1 MRAPSLL
8 AQCLPGLLPQDR
20 GGVSALSEKDL
31 QLPTPA
37 VEIIPSKVFFSLS
50 IFIIIIILGMKSFF
64 HFENG
69 VDSIIPCYANS
80 LFVSFS
86 CRQ

>member
-1 MRAPSLL
+1 MRTPSLL

-37 VEIIPSKVFFSLS
+37 VEIIPSKVVCSLS
-50 IFIIIIILGMKSFF
+50 IFIIVISHYHINKFL
-64 HFENG
+64 
-69 VDSIIPCYANS
+69 
-80 LFVSFS
+80 
-86 CRQ
+86 

>member
-20 GGVSALSEKDL
+20 GGVSAISDKDL

-37 VEIIPSKVFFSLS
+37 VEIIPSKVVCLLSSITNYFS
-50 IFIIIIILGMKSFF
+50 
-64 HFENG
+64 EE
-69 VDSIIPCYANS
+69 
-80 LFVSFS
+80 LFRLEFLPF
-86 CRQ
+86 

>member
-37 VEIIPSKVFFSLS
+37 VEIIPSKVCLLIVDFYHIATNNFLVKKLS
-50 IFIIIIILGMKSFF
+50 
-64 HFENG
+64 
-69 VDSIIPCYANS
+69 A
-80 LFVSFS
+80 
-86 CRQ
+86 

>member
-1 MRAPSLL
+1 LL

-37 VEIIPSKVFFSLS
+37 VEIIPSKTVAHHRYSGENLDALGLQVFKVLQMQFLN
-50 IFIIIIILGMKSFF
+50 IVHHLQAVRK
-64 HFENG
+64 
-69 VDSIIPCYANS
+69 
-80 LFVSFS
+80 
-86 CRQ
+86 

>member
-20 GGVSALSEKDL
+20 GGVSALSDM

-69 VDSIIPCYANS
+69 VD
-80 LFVSFS
+80 L
-86 CRQ
+86 